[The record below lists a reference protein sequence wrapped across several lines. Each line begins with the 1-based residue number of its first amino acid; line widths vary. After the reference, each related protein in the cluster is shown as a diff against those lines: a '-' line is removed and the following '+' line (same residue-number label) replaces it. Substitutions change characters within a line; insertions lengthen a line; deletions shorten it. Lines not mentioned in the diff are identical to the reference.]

1 MTKTKWDNIGL
12 EWPDVRYIKYHNP
25 YIKATDLK
33 SPIHGLWIA
42 EDYKKIGVVY
52 ERMHYV
58 HGTFEGEQ
66 LDYEY

>member
-1 MTKTKWDNIGL
+1 MTKIKDMFEGG
-12 EWPDVRYIKYHNP
+12 WPNVRYIKYHNP
-25 YIKATDLK
+25 YIKTDSK

>member
-1 MTKTKWDNIGL
+1 MTKIKDMFEGD
-12 EWPDVRYIKYHNP
+12 WPKVRYIKYHNP
-25 YIKATDLK
+25 NIERDLK

-42 EDYKKIGVVY
+42 EDYKKIGVIY
-52 ERMHYV
+52 EKMHYV